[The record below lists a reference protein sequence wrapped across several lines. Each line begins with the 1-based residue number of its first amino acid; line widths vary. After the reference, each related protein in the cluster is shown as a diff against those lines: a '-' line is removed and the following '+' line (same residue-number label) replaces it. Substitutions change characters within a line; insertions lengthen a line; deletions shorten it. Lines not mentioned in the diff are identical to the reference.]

1 MNRNSRAQDCAGAT
15 SGKLR
20 WLRIWFQSIPF
31 DQLPDV
37 TITHTQTGLSEFS
50 LAPLYKPK
58 NRHLSRS
65 SLMRNGNELKIE
77 LVTVR
82 HQCRGIH
89 RKLYSRNGRKSIV
102 SINTPACDIRF
113 PDTSPPSYA
122 KRTKGWADFSALLNF
137 GDGFNRT
144 NFGLVGLSKIGSS
157 SVNLSVVTIHH
168 FELSSFLTK
177 RHFVLLLRKLK
188 LIFQCKP

>member
-1 MNRNSRAQDCAGAT
+1 M
-15 SGKLR
+15 R

-31 DQLPDV
+31 DLLPDV
-37 TITHTQTGLSEFS
+37 TITRTQTGLSEFS

-58 NRHLSRS
+58 NRHLSHS

-113 PDTSPPSYA
+113 PDTSPPSSA

-137 GDGFNRT
+137 GDGLNHA
-144 NFGLVGLSKIGSS
+144 NFGLVDVGNIPLIGLSKIGSS

-168 FELSSFLTK
+168 F
-177 RHFVLLLRKLK
+177 
-188 LIFQCKP
+188 